1 MYFLFKVVPKN
12 PQGAKGFECAEEIGT
27 YADSKEE
34 ATEDMHASYAHC
46 SKSITFI
53 REEAF

>member
-1 MYFLFKVVPKN
+1 MYFLFKVVPKD